1 MTAHETNKTNPEDSS
16 LDPLDRLLQGYR
28 RFRDGKPNHSN
39 QKILDLLKT
48 SHPDKQKPFAVIIG
62 CSDSRVPPEFIFD
75 CGLGE
80 LFVIRIAGNVI
91 DPDVKGSLEYAI
103 EHLNV
108 SLVVV
113 MGHERCGAVSATLD
127 HVLKARKKA
136 KTATSGYVQNEPKK
150 AETDSINNI
159 ITKIEPAVQKT
170 LDKFPKLLDN
180 KLREEALKKLREEAL
195 EEAVRANVD
204 LVYNELNELVKSK
217 YPNNPPFILNGRY
230 DLDDGEVDFWRVDE
244 DNKRHLIR
252 FITICNKLQSEINM
266 YLISD
271 HFGDS
276 NSDNERKIYMSLAP
290 NMNHIL
296 SSFVNDSWEARID
309 NKVVG
314 KYTCQEKGPDWI
326 IE

>member
-28 RFRDGKPNHSN
+28 RFKDGKPNHSN
-39 QKILDLLKT
+39 QKIQDLLKT

-103 EHLNV
+103 EHLHV

-113 MGHERCGAVSATLD
+113 MGHERCGAVKATLD
-127 HVLKARKKA
+127 HVREARKKA
-136 KTATSGYVQNEPKK
+136 KTATLGYVQNEPKK
-150 AETDSINNI
+150 AKTDSINNI

-180 KLREEALKKLREEAL
+180 KLLEEALKEPLEEAL

-204 LVYNELNELVKSK
+204 LVSNELNELLKLN

-230 DLDDGEVDFWRVDE
+230 DLDNGEVDFWRVDE
-244 DNKRHLIR
+244 DNKRHIIR

-276 NSDNERKIYMSLAP
+276 NSENERKIYMSLAP
-290 NMNHIL
+290 NMNHVL

-314 KYTCQEKGPDWI
+314 KYTCPEKDSDWI